1 MMQLPPSIAARLADA
16 LADGGWRAR
25 ARPAQLPP
33 EEDWIGWI
41 INAGRGWGK
50 TVSGSNW
57 VVEGIVAGECKRVAL
72 IAPTASDARDVMI
85 EGETGLLAVSPRW
98 CRPQYE
104 PSKRKLSWPN
114 GAVAYSF
121 SSEEADRLRGPQF
134 DRAWC
139 DELAAWNDPRATWD
153 MLQFGLR
160 LGSRPRWLVTTTPRP
175 IPLLKEL
182 IARVGKDVVLTGGAT
197 FENQAN
203 LAPSF
208 LEAVRDRYGATRLG
222 RQELNAEILE
232 DIVGALWK
240 RDMIDAQRN
249 PSVPDLARIVVAI
262 DPAVSTSEGADET
275 GIVVAGKGIDARYY
289 VLADLSG
296 KYGPDEW
303 ARLWAYE
310 HYKADRII
318 GEKNNGGEMI
328 ETVIRSVQ
336 TNISYSAVHA
346 SRGKVTRAE
355 PISALYEQGKVS
367 HVGTGFALLED
378 QMCAFTTDFNRASAG
393 YSPDRVDALV
403 WALTELSG
411 APGPIDWV
419 ALAAQIRAAPP
430 YCRPTMPSWGRGGQF
445 GGWTPPKEL
454 QCMPSSLLPPDKQT
468 GET

>member
-153 MLQFGLR
+153 MLQLFAAWF
-160 LGSRPRWLVTTTPRP
+160 STALV
-175 IPLLKEL
+175 
-182 IARVGKDVVLTGGAT
+182 G
-197 FENQAN
+197 N
-203 LAPSF
+203 
-208 LEAVRDRYGATRLG
+208 Y
-222 RQELNAEILE
+222 
-232 DIVGALWK
+232 
-240 RDMIDAQRN
+240 DAAAD
-249 PSVPDLARIVVAI
+249 SAA
-262 DPAVSTSEGADET
+262 EGADRT
-275 GIVVAGKGIDARYY
+275 GWQRCGAHWRR
-289 VLADLSG
+289 DL
-296 KYGPDEW
+296 
-303 ARLWAYE
+303 R
-310 HYKADRII
+310 
-318 GEKNNGGEMI
+318 
-328 ETVIRSVQ
+328 
-336 TNISYSAVHA
+336 
-346 SRGKVTRAE
+346 E
-355 PISALYEQGKVS
+355 P
-367 HVGTGFALLED
+367 
-378 QMCAFTTDFNRASAG
+378 
-393 YSPDRVDALV
+393 
-403 WALTELSG
+403 
-411 APGPIDWV
+411 
-419 ALAAQIRAAPP
+419 
-430 YCRPTMPSWGRGGQF
+430 GQF
-445 GGWTPPKEL
+445 GAVVP
-454 QCMPSSLLPPDKQT
+454 
-468 GET
+468 